1 MFACADP
8 KGVFASMDTDG
19 SGELDYAEFEQALH
33 KLGLPMHK
41 DEAAQLMAAMDADGS
56 GTIDEQ
62 EFFAVVK
69 IASEAEAEV
78 LEKALENKRKG
89 EDTRDAAAALAN
101 ADAANSVKEEGASSS
116 RGVGVGS
123 GSTDATATAAAA
135 GALAVHVPIVWVA
148 EERSRSTAHGS
159 LPLGCE
165 EVPKH
170 HTFPQALRFG
180 LGDGADVTGQQA
192 SKAAGLV
199 RRFVN
204 VLSQKRNIGGVTQDR
219 SAAGAGV
226 YEVNPR
232 AVFDSLDQDGSGELD
247 ADEFETALSML
258 GCGCGKRLY
267 LLRHLYTKTICLR
280 RQARDKNQETL
291 FSSGFR
297 GQWYDSS

>member
-101 ADAANSVKEEGASSS
+101 ADAANSVKEGTS

-123 GSTDATATAAAA
+123 GSTDATATAARSMP
-135 GALAVHVPIVWVA
+135 VPIVWVA

-180 LGDGADVTGQQA
+180 MGDGADVTGQQA

-258 GCGCGKRLY
+258 GCGCGKRLFY
-267 LLRHLYTKTICLR
+267 VIFIPKHLFAKTG
-280 RQARDKNQETL
+280 
-291 FSSGFR
+291 SG
-297 GQWYDSS
+297 QK